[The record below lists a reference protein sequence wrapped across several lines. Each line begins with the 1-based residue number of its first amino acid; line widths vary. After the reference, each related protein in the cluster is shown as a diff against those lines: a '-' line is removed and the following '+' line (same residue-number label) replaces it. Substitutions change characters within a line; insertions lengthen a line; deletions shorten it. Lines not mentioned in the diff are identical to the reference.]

1 MVKNNLFKII
11 ILLARPAAG
20 KSEIIQYLQNLTIE
34 NRINRFHIGRIQVI
48 DDFPMIWT
56 WFEEDDLLTRMSR
69 PRIYTDENG
78 YFLHQ
83 YLWDLLIER
92 MSIEYT
98 KFKRDV
104 CDLKDHTVIIE
115 FSRGKEHGG
124 YKSAFSHLSEEIL
137 DNASILY
144 VNVSWEESLRK
155 NRKRFNPEK
164 PDSILEHSLPDEKLT
179 RIYYETDWEDVI
191 AQNKE
196 VIKIGSKLVPYSVFD
211 NEDDVTSNKGQELD
225 KRLQASLD
233 NLWYRYIYK
242 K

>member
-1 MVKNNLFKII
+1 MDKKTLFKII

-20 KSEIIQYLQNLTIE
+20 KSEIIHYLQSLTVE
-34 NRINRFHIGRIQVI
+34 DRINRFHIGRIQVI

-56 WFEEDDLLTRMSR
+56 WFEEDDLLTQMGH

-92 MSIEYT
+92 MNIEYT
-98 KFKRDV
+98 KLKRDI
-104 CDLKDHTVIIE
+104 CDLEDHTVIIE

-124 YKSAFSHLSEEIL
+124 YESAFTHLSEEIV

-144 VNVSWEESLRK
+144 INVSWEESLRK

-164 PDSILEHSLPDEKLT
+164 PGSILEHSLPDEKLT
-179 RIYYETDWEDVI
+179 RMYYESDWEEVI

-196 VIKIGSKLVPYSVFD
+196 FIKIGSKIVPYSVFD
-211 NEDDVTSNKGQELD
+211 NEDDVTSGKSQDLDRRLQVSLD
-225 KRLQASLD
+225 K
-233 NLWYRYIYK
+233 LWRKQIH
-242 K
+242 